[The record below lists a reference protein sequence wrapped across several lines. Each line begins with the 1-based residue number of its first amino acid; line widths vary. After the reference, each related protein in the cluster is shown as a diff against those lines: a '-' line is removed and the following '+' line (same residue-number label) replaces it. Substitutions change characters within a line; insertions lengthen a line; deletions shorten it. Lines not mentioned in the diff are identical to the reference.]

1 MFFNW
6 RLIFYP
12 VPPGQLPLADIARL
26 GQHPLADIAPPSR
39 GSPPPPPHPPPHKQ
53 QQKRDFFATFGFQI
67 TGRSR

>member
-39 GSPPPPPHPPPHKQ
+39 GSPPPHPTRRPINNNKNEISLLLLGS
-53 QQKRDFFATFGFQI
+53 K
-67 TGRSR
+67 